1 MNYKIGDKVS
11 LVDQCAQAYV
21 LQILSNG
28 LIRIELDDDFKTEL
42 TVKPSQLAPYK
53 DLSAYHTAKI
63 KPKENKFQKSAST
76 APKLAQQA
84 LTKHTLEVD
93 LHIEKLV
100 KNTSGLSNTEM
111 VEIQLRTVKQVLFEN
126 RTKKGLKIVFIHG
139 VGKGVLK
146 NEIHKLISKQF
157 PNFKV
162 LDANMAKYG
171 LGALEVVI

>member
-1 MNYKIGDKVS
+1 MR
-11 LVDQCAQAYV
+11 LC
-21 LQILSNG
+21 
-28 LIRIELDDDFKTEL
+28 
-42 TVKPSQLAPYK
+42 
-53 DLSAYHTAKI
+53 
-63 KPKENKFQKSAST
+63 T

-100 KNTSGLSNTEM
+100 KNTRGLSNTEM

-126 RTKKGLKIVFIHG
+126 RSKKGLKIVFIHG

-146 NEIHKLISKQF
+146 TEILKLFSKQF
-157 PNFKV
+157 PTIKI

-171 LGALEVVI
+171 VGALEVVI

>member
-1 MNYKIGDKVS
+1 MR
-11 LVDQCAQAYV
+11 LC
-21 LQILSNG
+21 
-28 LIRIELDDDFKTEL
+28 
-42 TVKPSQLAPYK
+42 
-53 DLSAYHTAKI
+53 
-63 KPKENKFQKSAST
+63 T

-100 KNTSGLSNTEM
+100 KNTRGLSNTEM

-126 RTKKGLKIVFIHG
+126 RSKKGLKIVFIHG

-146 NEIHKLISKQF
+146 TEILKLITKQF
-157 PNFKV
+157 QNFKV

-171 LGALEVVI
+171 VGALEVVI

>member
-11 LVDQCAQAYV
+11 LVDQCAQAYI

-42 TVKPSQLAPYK
+42 IVKPLQLAPYK
-53 DLSAYHTAKI
+53 DLSAYNTAKI

-100 KNTSGLSNTEM
+100 KNTRGLSNTEM

-126 RTKKGLKIVFIHG
+126 RNKKGLKIVFIHG

-146 NEIHKLISKQF
+146 MKFSSYL
-157 PNFKV
+157 PNNSQLLKS
-162 LDANMAKYG
+162 
-171 LGALEVVI
+171 